1 MIMGEMADDHSW
13 YDPDPSDFEDP
24 PTKGKPI
31 TCIRC
36 GAKKLEWGNDGKR
49 WYLID
54 HNGYPHTC
62 PRPTPQE
69 DFA

>member
-13 YDPDPSDFEDP
+13 YDPDFDEPYS
-24 PTKGKPI
+24 KGKPI

-36 GAKKLEWGNDGKR
+36 GAKKLEWGNDGSR

>member
-13 YDPDPSDFEDP
+13 YDPDFDEPYS
-24 PTKGKPI
+24 KGKPI
-31 TCIRC
+31 TCVRC

-62 PRPTPQE
+62 PRPTAQE